1 VFLKGENVGKDAK
14 DGVDFH
20 DNWNHAFG
28 ERPHVRTGR
37 YYYVDGVA
45 VHEDDMKSK
54 EYKSRVL
61 IKTRSEIPM
70 DCLPEVTFH
79 EKGAGGAPK
88 IRKVNVGKY
97 RTV

>member
-1 VFLKGENVGKDAK
+1 MVLRGENVGKDAQ
-14 DGVDFH
+14 DGKDFH

-45 VHEDDMKSK
+45 VHEDDMPERKLKSQ
-54 EYKSRVL
+54 VL
-61 IKTRSEIPM
+61 IRTRSEIPL
-70 DCLPEVTFH
+70 DCLPEVKFH
-79 EKGAGGAPK
+79 TKGPGGAPV
-88 IRKVNVGKY
+88 INTVNVGKY